1 MAKAFASIVTNTN
14 SPSQAALTLLDLV
27 MSVPNSPHTSRPSP
41 AMPDPRDP
49 RTTQVIDAPLM
60 ALANWSGGDHR
71 KFLYAFFSFLHR
83 RTDFYMVP
91 HPDDIQNGVNK
102 SGRGF
107 VEGDAEKLLLAAFRQ
122 FPLHRMPPKEV
133 SNDSKTAGS
142 ADTSATDNVEEDD
155 KKPAAKVKAE
165 SAPKSIAT
173 TTAQEELTD
182 PMHGVRYNDDGKQI
196 PVGNGGSTATFK
208 WTQNLEEC
216 TVLLPVPPECSRGK
230 DLDVQFQAKH
240 IRVKSKAPLPGETE
254 PREFLNGD
262 LNEAIK
268 PSESTW
274 SIESGILTLI
284 LYKQNRTF
292 WKSVFHGDEEIDTT
306 LVDSR
311 RHIQEYDDST
321 QAQIRKII
329 HQQSLM
335 RNAATTIDTSDPSTI
350 PPPEALPPGV
360 EFVDMNKFNLN

>member
-1 MAKAFASIVTNTN
+1 MSLPP
-14 SPSQAALTLLDLV
+14 SPNDMTKS
-27 MSVPNSPHTSRPSP
+27 SP

-49 RTTQVIDAPLM
+49 RTTQMIDPPLM

-91 HPDDIQNGVNK
+91 HPDDMQDGGNTSK
-102 SGRGF
+102 MGF
-107 VEGDAEKLLLAAFRQ
+107 AEGDAEKLLLAAFRQ
-122 FPLHRMPPKEV
+122 FPLRRMPKQSGATV
-133 SNDSKTAGS
+133 AT
-142 ADTSATDNVEEDD
+142 ATDSSTDETAKKLVPEGDR
-155 KKPAAKVKAE
+155 KPAAKESVKQPSTGAAAVAE
-165 SAPKSIAT
+165 QK
-173 TTAQEELTD
+173 ELTD
-182 PMHGVRYNDDGKQI
+182 PMHGVRYNDEQKQI
-196 PVGNGGSTATFK
+196 PVGNGGSTTNFK

-216 TVLLPVPPECSRGK
+216 TILLPVPPEFSRGK
-230 DLDVQFQAKH
+230 DLDVQFHAKKVQ
-240 IRVKSKAPLPGETE
+240 VKARLLLHGESE
-254 PREFLNGD
+254 PRVIFNGD

-268 PSESTW
+268 PGESTW

-292 WKSVFHGDEEIDTT
+292 WKAVFQGDEEIDTT

-335 RNAATTIDTSDPSTI
+335 RNAEMMIDTSNPDTI
-350 PPPEALPPGV
+350 PSPEALPAGV
-360 EFVDMNKFNLN
+360 EFVDMNKLNLN